1 MSGVKDEV
9 DMLAAYSS
17 IVANYH
23 LYSGGIQSADKLLW
37 ILALCSQKQMI
48 LQKLFTEGMC
58 VTGSLAL
65 LLFNLMHTW

>member
-37 ILALCSQKQMI
+37 ILALCSQK
-48 LQKLFTEGMC
+48 
-58 VTGSLAL
+58 
-65 LLFNLMHTW
+65 